1 MGKWKWRIYSAL
13 YVFVLAIAT
22 FYTMN
27 FIKLWYDTKYIHWSV
42 AAALIVFYSAISTV
56 SRDWMNEADK
66 NSSLNAEKKLHEET
80 KTTFEAEIVKLN
92 TKINE
97 KDNLLHAFKSAFT
110 GSFVSC
116 TDEKELILKLRGL
129 ATKII
134 DTPEMNNMA
143 PAGNQVLEL
152 MMKLR

>member
-13 YVFVLAIAT
+13 YIFVLAIAT
-22 FYTMN
+22 FYAMN
-27 FIKLWYDTKYIHWSV
+27 YIKLWYDEKYIHWSI
-42 AAALIVFYSAISTV
+42 AAALIVFYSTLSTV
-56 SRDWMNEADK
+56 SRDWMNETDK
-66 NSSLNAEKKLHEET
+66 NSALNAEKKLHSDT
-80 KTTFEAEIVKLN
+80 KASFEQEISVLKS
-92 TKINE
+92 KINE
-97 KDNLLHAFKSAFT
+97 KDNLLHAFKSSFT

-116 TDEKELILKLRGL
+116 TDEKELIIKLRGL

-143 PAGNQVLEL
+143 PAGNGVLEM